1 MEVVTT
7 AHLAL
12 FRNSII
18 LLILSIGFFG
28 CDTKTPEDLMVDYSI
43 LLNKAEQKIKIENGL
58 LIINQKPFSGRLFAL
73 FEASTDTAELSSY
86 QNGKEHGE
94 WKKVYTSGKIKERR
108 FFEQGQKTGEYT
120 AWWENGNRQLHYFF
134 VADEYEGTCKE
145 WNVEGK
151 LVRILNYKS
160 GHEEGHQQWW
170 YDNGKVKAN
179 YVIKDGRRY
188 GLLGTKNC
196 INVSD
201 SVFSK

>member
-7 AHLAL
+7 ERPVR
-12 FRNSII
+12 FRNSL

-28 CDTKTPEDLMVDYSI
+28 CNTKAPKNLMVDYSV
-43 LLNKAEQKIKIENGL
+43 LLNKGEQQIKIENGL
-58 LIINQKPFSGRLFAL
+58 LNINQKPFSGRLYSL
-73 FEASTDTAELSSY
+73 FGASTDTAELLSY
-86 QNGKEHGE
+86 QSGKEHGE
-94 WKKVYTSGKIKERR
+94 WKKFYPSGKIKEKR
-108 FFEQGQKTGEYT
+108 FFEQGKKTGEYS
-120 AWWENGNRQLHYFF
+120 AWWENGNSQLHYFF

-151 LVRILNYKS
+151 LVRILNYRQ

-170 YDNGKVKAN
+170 YDNGKIKAN
-179 YVIKDGRRY
+179 YVIQDGRRY

-201 SVFSK
+201 SVFRK